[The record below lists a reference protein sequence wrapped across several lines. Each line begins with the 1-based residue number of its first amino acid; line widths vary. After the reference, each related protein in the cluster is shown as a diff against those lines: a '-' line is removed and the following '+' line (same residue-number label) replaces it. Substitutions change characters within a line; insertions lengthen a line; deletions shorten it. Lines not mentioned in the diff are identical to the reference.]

1 MSLVVRVTA
10 TAFKAHCLSLMDQVE
25 RTGRPLLITKRGRV
39 VAQLA
44 PAPDASGE
52 RPWLE
57 LRGSVRRMGDVLS
70 PVVSP
75 EDIVALR

>member
-1 MSLVVRVTA
+1 MIRVTA
-10 TAFKAHCLSLMDQVE
+10 TAFKAHCLRLMDKVE
-25 RTGRPLLITKRGRV
+25 RTGKPLLITKRGRV

-44 PAPDASGE
+44 PAPAALGQE
-52 RPWLE
+52 PWLE

-75 EDIVALR
+75 EEIVALR